1 MPTHGV
7 NTSGIMRVDGSL
19 GHNGYT
25 SWPGKKSSTVSESA
39 RGGAMSSFEFIADS
53 PCMIAVAHA
62 FIEPSS
68 WHGADDA
75 LVAISSL
82 DVLDSESEST

>member
-1 MPTHGV
+1 MH
-7 NTSGIMRVDGSL
+7 VDGSL

-53 PCMIAVAHA
+53 PCIIAVAHA
-62 FIEPSS
+62 LDEPSS
-68 WHGADDA
+68 WHGADA
-75 LVAISSL
+75 LVVLSSL